1 MKNLQ
6 VFISTLIAMFLCCI
20 LSAQCP
26 EGEINLTSQQ
36 QIDDFSINYPNCTE
50 VENITIRGYGSIN
63 NLNGLSQ
70 ITVVD
75 GNMIIEFNYELTN
88 LNGLSNVQT
97 VSGDLDIGGLDRY
110 CHSQNEICETVYR
123 GNRELTDLAGLESLT
138 SIGGTLFIIGNEN
151 LSSLTGLDNLETI
164 GGLNVHANDALTNF
178 TGLDRLKTISGD
190 FELFDIYGDA
200 EDVLPNPSNY
210 YDNETVS
217 RALGSNTLISFA
229 GLDSLTTIEG
239 SLRIVDNNALTN
251 LSGLETLTSVGGNLV
266 IGQIDFNSYDFPGGD
281 QFYHELSGND
291 ALINLL
297 GLENLAFVGGKL
309 QIIGNPNIVNCVGLQ
324 NLQTIGELQVCE
336 NSVLTDLSGL
346 EALTHIEGN
355 LDLYYARIVD
365 IFWGHEDRGDNDAM
379 TSLTGLENLTAVNGK
394 LRIARHDMLSDLSA
408 IANLDH
414 TGITELMLKQNPNL
428 SGCGLPVIC
437 NYLASG
443 GTANISDN
451 NSGCYDIAS
460 IQVTCNCPS
469 NDVMLLTQ
477 EEVDSFAA
485 QYPNCTELEN
495 LSINGSD
502 ISNLEALSQITAIF
516 GNLIIKETNIET
528 LSGLENLTAIQG
540 NLYIGDFNPS
550 SCCILDNFNN
560 STYKGNHNLNSLSGL
575 ENLETLNGDLL
586 IVDNTL
592 LTSLSPLSGLNTIGG
607 SLYLYKN
614 NALTSLDGLSNLQ
627 AVNGDIAIGR
637 IEMYCGSSNCQTQYF
652 GQNNLTDISGLEGI
666 STVNGTLSIV
676 GNTNLSS
683 LTGLNNMETVGGLT
697 VYANNALT
705 DFTGLEN
712 LQTIEGDFTLAGLRT
727 YIVEIEQNPYYVEG
741 SLSSNALLSF
751 QGLDNLTTIE
761 GNMTVVEHNAL
772 TNFSGLETLTEIGGN
787 LIVGRVDEDIY
798 YYGNYAIEPAGN
810 EQLISFSGL
819 NNLASIGGKLQIAAN
834 DNLPN
839 CMGLDNL
846 QTTGGLQ
853 VFENESLENLTGLE
867 ALTHIDGDLE
877 IYYERGYGEAGN
889 NYAMESLT
897 GLENLSSINGRIRIV
912 DNNILNDLTAI
923 DNLDHTSI
931 QSIWIIDN
939 QNLSACNTNLICNYL
954 DAGGNST
961 VSGNAPGCIDIGE
974 IQASC
979 LGQDLPC
986 PTSDFVFKT
995 QQELNYFVVQYSHC
1009 TEFMGNVTIGH
1020 PDDGGSTTYSSIDDL
1035 TPLGNITTIHGNLTI
1050 NHNNVLSDLNGLS
1063 SLQTIGGDLIIYEN
1077 PELANLNGLDDLLTI
1092 GGGLQLGRR
1101 DVHKIYGSLY
1111 CGSTHNMFIHYE
1123 GNDVLTDIST
1133 LSNID
1138 SLEYLMIIGNPGLT
1152 NLSGLDNLTTID
1164 DDFLFI
1170 KNYNISNFSGL
1181 ENLTHI
1187 GGNLTVGRIQLET
1200 VFGPVAPDLYK
1211 HYREGNNNLTSL
1223 SGLNS
1228 LAFVGGNFTIGDNDA
1243 MANIDALQQLQSIGG
1258 SFNFYENNQIA
1269 NLSGLSA
1276 LTTIGGDLEFAYRYY
1291 YEFYYNL
1298 YDTETGNHALTDL
1311 TGLENLNSINGEI
1324 FITKN
1329 TALTNLNALNNL
1341 DHTSII
1347 NLTLTFN
1354 DNLSVCNTTSIC
1366 NYLESNGES
1375 EIFNNAAGCSS
1386 VEGIEN
1392 TCIVSTSTPDDLPQV
1407 TISPNPSTGMFQVKG
1422 IPQGT
1427 YQIHDT
1433 QGRIVQSGNIQNN
1446 LSINISQET
1455 QGVYFISIQIENEII
1470 TKRIVKM

>member
-1 MKNLQ
+1 
-6 VFISTLIAMFLCCI
+6 
-20 LSAQCP
+20 
-26 EGEINLTSQQ
+26 
-36 QIDDFSINYPNCTE
+36 
-50 VENITIRGYGSIN
+50 
-63 NLNGLSQ
+63 
-70 ITVVD
+70 
-75 GNMIIEFNYELTN
+75 
-88 LNGLSNVQT
+88 
-97 VSGDLDIGGLDRY
+97 
-110 CHSQNEICETVYR
+110 
-123 GNRELTDLAGLESLT
+123 
-138 SIGGTLFIIGNEN
+138 
-151 LSSLTGLDNLETI
+151 
-164 GGLNVHANDALTNF
+164 
-178 TGLDRLKTISGD
+178 
-190 FELFDIYGDA
+190 
-200 EDVLPNPSNY
+200 
-210 YDNETVS
+210 
-217 RALGSNTLISFA
+217 
-229 GLDSLTTIEG
+229 
-239 SLRIVDNNALTN
+239 
-251 LSGLETLTSVGGNLV
+251 
-266 IGQIDFNSYDFPGGD
+266 
-281 QFYHELSGND
+281 
-291 ALINLL
+291 
-297 GLENLAFVGGKL
+297 
-309 QIIGNPNIVNCVGLQ
+309 VNCVGLQ

-502 ISNLEALSQITAIF
+502 ITDLNGLSQITSIL
-516 GNLIIKETNIET
+516 GNLTITETSVENF
-528 LSGLENLTAIQG
+528 SGLENLTTVHG
-540 NLYIGDFNPS
+540 NLTIGEFTPSICCPSDF
-550 SCCILDNFNN
+550 LLGYD
-560 STYKGNHNLNSLSGL
+560 YEGNHNLNSLSGL
-575 ENLETLNGDLL
+575 ENLETLGGNLL
-586 IVDNTL
+586 IADNIQ
-592 LTSLSPLSGLNTIGG
+592 LTSLTPLSNLNAIGG
-607 SLYLYKN
+607 SLSLYKN
-614 NALTSLDGLSNLQ
+614 QSLNSLEGLSNLQ
-627 AVNGDIAIGR
+627 AVGGDIAIGR
-637 IEMYCGSSNCQTQYF
+637 LETYCDYDCQIEYH
-652 GQNNLTDISGLEGI
+652 GQDNLSDLSGLEGI
-666 STVNGTLSIV
+666 SSISGALSIV
-676 GNTNLSS
+676 GNSNLSS
-683 LTGLNNMETVGGLT
+683 LTGLDNIETLGGLIVYGNNM
-697 VYANNALT
+697 LT
-705 DFTGLEN
+705 DFTGMSN
-712 LQTIEGDFTLAGLRT
+712 LHTIEGNFMLAGTRT
-727 YIVEIEQNPYYVEG
+727 YPIFGQYQVYYVEG
-741 SLSSNALLSF
+741 SVGSNTLTDF
-751 QGLDNLTTIE
+751 DGLDNLTTIE
-761 GNMTVVEHNAL
+761 GNMTLVEHNAL
-772 TNFSGLETLTEIGGN
+772 TDFSGLESLTHIGGN
-787 LIVGRVDEDIY
+787 LSVGRLDQDSY
-798 YYGNYAIEPAGN
+798 SYGSQTLEHAGN
-810 EQLISFSGL
+810 EQLTSFSGL
-819 NNLASIGGKLQIAAN
+819 ENLTSIGGRLQIVAN
-834 DNLPN
+834 PNLPN

-853 VFENESLENLTGLE
+853 VYENQSLSNLSGLESLTYIE
-867 ALTHIDGDLE
+867 GDLE
-877 IYYERGYGEAGN
+877 FYYRIWLGSPNYYGEAGN
-889 NYAMESLT
+889 NDAMTSLT
-897 GLENLSSINGRIRIV
+897 GLENLTAINGEL
-912 DNNILNDLTAI
+912 NIFGNDVLNDLTAI
-923 DNLDHTSI
+923 DSLDYTSI
-931 QSIWIIDN
+931 QNILIREN
-939 QNLSACNTNLICNYL
+939 QNLSACNAYTICSYFNI
-954 DAGGNST
+954 GGGGS

-1077 PELANLNGLDDLLTI
+1077 PELANLNSLDDLLII

-1152 NLSGLDNLTTID
+1152 NLSGLDNLTTIN

-1170 KNYNISNFSGL
+1170 KNYNIFNFSGL

-1392 TCIVSTSTPDDLPQV
+1392 TCIVSTSTPDNLPQV